1 MDQEPSDYSPL
12 RQIGEDWAM
21 DRQPLNLNPIQELN
35 FSILHLV
42 RDAARS
48 DPAAACCRFGLTLD
62 QLRAIGQLTPAD
74 VMRIIA
80 RMGDEALFAPREDL
94 DSLLATP
101 ATVLPLVASSRRRV
115 PARPGIQ
122 SAQA

>member
-1 MDQEPSDYSPL
+1 MDQESSDYSPL

-48 DPAAACCRFGLTLD
+48 DLAAACCRFGLTLD

-101 ATVLPLVASSRRRV
+101 ATVLPLVASSRSRV